1 MASTSARDVRATV
14 DLMAV
19 CLSRCLRDGERAF
32 HGVVST
38 LPMVAVLLAQR
49 THAPNLVY
57 LNTGGSVDP
66 LPGHLPAST
75 SDPALFE
82 GTPALFDVIDV
93 FDLSAR
99 GGLDVVFHSG
109 IQIDRFGRI
118 NLSSLGGDYRHP
130 KVRLPGGAG
139 SAHLMPT
146 AKRVILWRTRHD
158 RDTFVESVSFVTASG
173 NVDRVVTPL
182 CVFRKSDGQLE
193 LESIHPG
200 VTFDDVQ
207 SATAWPLQE
216 APTTPAPTQTELA
229 ALEAVDPER
238 IRDVEFGRS
247 RRTLVSTAAITL
259 PLFPEALPTD
269 RP

>member
-1 MASTSARDVRATV
+1 MAQAALAPDLKATA

-32 HGVVST
+32 HGVASP
-38 LPMVAVLLAQR
+38 LPMVAILLAKK
-49 THAPNLVY
+49 THAPHLVY

-66 LPGHLPAST
+66 QPARLPAST

-82 GTPALFDVIDV
+82 GTAALFDLVDL
-93 FDLSAR
+93 FDLAAR

-109 IQIDRFGRI
+109 IQIDRRGRI
-118 NLSSLGGDYRHP
+118 NLSALGDDYRHP
-130 KVRLPGGAG
+130 KIRPPGGAG

-158 RDTFVESVSFVTASG
+158 RQTFVESVSFVTAQG

-182 CVFRKSDGQLE
+182 CVFKGSKGQLE

-200 VTFDDVQ
+200 VTFEQ
-207 SATAWPLQE
+207 IQEATAWPLQR
-216 APTTPAPTQTELA
+216 APETAPPSAVE
-229 ALEAVDPER
+229 LEALQAVDHDR
-238 IRDVEFGRS
+238 IRDVEFGR
-247 RRTLVSTAAITL
+247 
-259 PLFPEALPTD
+259 
-269 RP
+269 

>member
-1 MASTSARDVRATV
+1 VAASAAELDLKATA

-32 HGVVST
+32 HGVASP
-38 LPMVAVLLAQR
+38 LPMVAIMLAKR
-49 THAPNLVY
+49 THAPSLVY

-66 LPGHLPAST
+66 QPGHLPAST
-75 SDPALFE
+75 SDPALFDN
-82 GTPALFDVIDV
+82 TPAMFDLVDL

-109 IQIDRFGRI
+109 IQIDQRGRI
-118 NLSSLGGDYRHP
+118 NLSALGDDYRRP

-158 RDTFVESVSFVTASG
+158 RQTFVESVSFVTAQG

-182 CVFRKSDGQLE
+182 CVFKGVNGLLE

-200 VTFDDVQ
+200 TTFGEVDE
-207 SATAWPLQE
+207 ATAWPLTE
-216 APTTPAPTQTELA
+216 APPTLLPTEAELA
-229 ALEAVDPER
+229 ALEGVDPER
-238 IRDVEFGRS
+238 VRDVEFGR
-247 RRTLVSTAAITL
+247 
-259 PLFPEALPTD
+259 
-269 RP
+269 

>member
-1 MASTSARDVRATV
+1 VRATPAQRDPV
-14 DLMAV
+14 NIPDLMAI

-32 HGVVST
+32 HGVASP
-38 LPMVAVLLAQR
+38 LPMVAIMLARR

-66 LPGHLPAST
+66 EPGRLPAST
-75 SDPALFE
+75 SDPALFAN
-82 GTPALFDVIDV
+82 TAAMFDLLDL

-109 IQIDRFGRI
+109 IQIDHRGRI
-118 NLSSLGGDYRHP
+118 NLSALGDDYRRP
-130 KVRLPGGAG
+130 KIRLPGGAG

-158 RDTFVESVSFVTASG
+158 LQTFVESVSFVTAQG

-182 CVFRKSDGQLE
+182 CVFRGVQGLLE

-200 VTFDDVQ
+200 TSFADVQ
-207 SATAWPLQE
+207 EGTGWPLRE
-216 APTTPAPTQTELA
+216 APATPLPTEAELA
-229 ALEAVDPER
+229 ALQAVDPER
-238 IRDVEFGRS
+238 VRDVEFGR
-247 RRTLVSTAAITL
+247 
-259 PLFPEALPTD
+259 
-269 RP
+269 

>member
-1 MASTSARDVRATV
+1 MNIP

-32 HGVVST
+32 HGVASP
-38 LPMVAVLLAQR
+38 LPMVAIMLAKR
-49 THAPNLVY
+49 THAPKLVY

-66 LPGHLPAST
+66 EPGHLPAST
-75 SDPALFE
+75 SDPALFAN
-82 GTPALFDVIDV
+82 TPAMFDLLDL

-99 GGLDVVFHSG
+99 GGLDAVFHSG
-109 IQIDRFGRI
+109 IQIDQRGRI
-118 NLSSLGGDYRHP
+118 NLSALGDDYRRP

-158 RDTFVESVSFVTASG
+158 RQTFVESVSFVTAQG

-182 CVFRKSDGQLE
+182 CVFKGANGLLQ

-200 VTFDDVQ
+200 STFAQVQ
-207 SATAWPLQE
+207 EATGWPLAD
-216 APTTPAPTQTELA
+216 APPTPLPTPVELA
-229 ALEAVDPER
+229 ALQAVDPDR
-238 IRDVEFGRS
+238 VRDVEFGR
-247 RRTLVSTAAITL
+247 L
-259 PLFPEALPTD
+259 
-269 RP
+269 

>member
-1 MASTSARDVRATV
+1 MPAPPLPDELKSTA

-32 HGVVST
+32 HGVVSP
-38 LPMVAVLLAQR
+38 LPMVAIMLAKR
-49 THAPNLVY
+49 THAPHLIY

-66 LPGHLPAST
+66 EPGELPLST
-75 SDPALFE
+75 ADPALFA
-82 GTPALFDVIDV
+82 GTPAMFDLIDL

-109 IQIDRFGRI
+109 IQIDRAGRI
-118 NLSSLGGDYRHP
+118 NLSALGDDYKRP

-158 RDTFVESVSFVTASG
+158 RRTFVDHVDFVTASG

-182 CVFRKSDGQLE
+182 CVFRGGGDELQ
-193 LESIHPG
+193 LESIHPS
-200 VTFDDVQ
+200 VTFEQVQ
-207 SATAWPLQE
+207 AATDWPLSPAAVTPTPTE
-216 APTTPAPTQTELA
+216 AELA
-229 ALEAVDPER
+229 ALQAVDPNR
-238 IRDVEFGRS
+238 VRDIEF
-247 RRTLVSTAAITL
+247 T
-259 PLFPEALPTD
+259 
-269 RP
+269 